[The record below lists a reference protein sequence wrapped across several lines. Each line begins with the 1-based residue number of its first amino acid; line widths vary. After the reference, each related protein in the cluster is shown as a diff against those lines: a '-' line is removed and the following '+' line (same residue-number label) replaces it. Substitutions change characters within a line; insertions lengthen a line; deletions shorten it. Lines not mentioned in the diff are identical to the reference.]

1 MKNKILLTVLILSTL
16 FTSCQKEYSQLN
28 KENEIELT
36 ITGVKYVTTVNGST
50 GNYWKVTLQSN
61 KALSVDYIVS
71 YEFYDGS
78 TRMTLNHTIN
88 ANSTANIAFTQYT
101 ATANNIS
108 KVKVLGVDG
117 ANLYRFILK

>member
-1 MKNKILLTVLILSTL
+1 MKNKILLTILILSTL

-71 YEFYDGS
+71 YEFYDGT

-88 ANSTANIAFTQYT
+88 CPYIICSQRQTINRNTTFYMGRKCQRLLFY
-101 ATANNIS
+101 
-108 KVKVLGVDG
+108 
-117 ANLYRFILK
+117 LKET